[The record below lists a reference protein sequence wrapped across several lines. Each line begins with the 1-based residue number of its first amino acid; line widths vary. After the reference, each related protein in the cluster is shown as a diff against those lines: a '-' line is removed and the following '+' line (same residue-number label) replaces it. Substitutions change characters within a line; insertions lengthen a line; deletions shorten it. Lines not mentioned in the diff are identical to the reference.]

1 LKITE
6 KEILMFEQDYIMHLI
21 GEMVRAF
28 LKLLFNIDLDTK
40 ESQIFNETEIAAEYD
55 ELITLVDDGKI
66 NEAENKLLDGLNSE
80 NIQDF
85 KLALMFYSYLNEKD
99 VDFLAEYD
107 FSKKEITDGLK
118 QVSKV
123 YGYESMANAFLGVL
137 PD

>member
-1 LKITE
+1 
-6 KEILMFEQDYIMHLI
+6 MFEKDYIMHLI

-28 LKLLFNIDLDTK
+28 LKLIFNIDLDTK
-40 ESQIFNETEIAAEYD
+40 ESQVFNETEIAAEYD

-66 NEAENKLLDGLNSE
+66 NEAENKLLAGLNSE
-80 NIQDF
+80 DIQDF

-99 VDFLAEYD
+99 IDFLAEHD

-118 QVSKV
+118 HVSKV
-123 YGYESMANAFLGVL
+123 YGYESMANAFLSIL

>member
-1 LKITE
+1 
-6 KEILMFEQDYIMHLI
+6 MFEQDYIMHLI

-28 LKLLFNIDLDTK
+28 LKLLFNIDLDSK
-40 ESQIFNETEIAAEYD
+40 ESQIFNETEITAEYD

-85 KLALMFYSYLNEKD
+85 KLALMFYSYLNEMD
-99 VDFLAEYD
+99 IGFLAEHD

-118 QVSKV
+118 YVSKV
-123 YGYESMANAFLGVL
+123 YGYESMANAFLSVL

>member
-1 LKITE
+1 
-6 KEILMFEQDYIMHLI
+6 MFEQDYIMHLI

-85 KLALMFYSYLNEKD
+85 KLALMFYSYLNEMD
-99 VDFLAEYD
+99 IDFLAEHD
-107 FSKKEITDGLK
+107 FTKKEIIDGLK

-123 YGYESMANAFLGVL
+123 YGYESMANAFLSTL

>member
-1 LKITE
+1 
-6 KEILMFEQDYIMHLI
+6 MFEQDYIMHLI

-66 NEAENKLLDGLNSE
+66 NEAENKLLDELNSE

-99 VDFLAEYD
+99 IDFLAEHD
-107 FSKKEITDGLK
+107 FSKKEIIDGLK

-123 YGYESMANAFLGVL
+123 YGYESMANAFLSVL

>member
-1 LKITE
+1 
-6 KEILMFEQDYIMHLI
+6 MFEQDYIMHLI

>member
-1 LKITE
+1 
-6 KEILMFEQDYIMHLI
+6 MFEQDYIMHLI

-85 KLALMFYSYLNEKD
+85 KLALMFYSYLNEKNI
-99 VDFLAEYD
+99 DFLAEHD
-107 FSKKEITDGLK
+107 FSKKEIIDGLK
-118 QVSKV
+118 QISKV
-123 YGYESMANAFLGVL
+123 YGYESMANAFLSTL

>member
-1 LKITE
+1 
-6 KEILMFEQDYIMHLI
+6 MFEQDYIMHLI
-21 GEMVRAF
+21 AEMVRAF

-40 ESQIFNETEIAAEYD
+40 ESQIFNETEMGVEYD
-55 ELITLVDDGKI
+55 ELITLVDNGKI

-99 VDFLAEYD
+99 IDFLTEHD
-107 FSKKEITDGLK
+107 FSKKEIIDGLK

-123 YGYESMANAFLGVL
+123 YGYESMANAFLSTL

>member
-1 LKITE
+1 
-6 KEILMFEQDYIMHLI
+6 MFEQDYIMHLI

-85 KLALMFYSYLNEKD
+85 KLALMFYSYLNEMD
-99 VDFLAEYD
+99 IDFLAEHD
-107 FSKKEITDGLK
+107 FSKKEIIDGLK

-123 YGYESMANAFLGVL
+123 YGYESMANAFLSVL